1 MPTTEELIRVT
12 LDAARAEA
20 GAKRVNRALA
30 SIQGET
36 KRVTAEEYAR
46 AIAAEKA
53 AAATVRANEKAAAAA
68 ERANEK
74 AAAAAVKAAE
84 QAEAAR
90 ARASEQAAAA
100 AERASE
106 RFAKALETI
115 GRKNEIEALG
125 PGLARVTQELR
136 ELDALAARATD
147 VGDLGVLSLRRA
159 DLESLAAGFSDMG
172 DGAKVAGAS
181 LGTVALRGSDL
192 AGASNRAAESAEKL
206 AGAIGVL
213 SPSAANAVRTL
224 GQLAKVG
231 SVAGAATEALGVSLG
246 ASVAVLGPLALA
258 VGAAAWAWSDYT
270 ERTAAAEAAQKKW
283 EEEAADS
290 LDLTRRLTADLQDAA
305 LTQRVYAGEITE
317 VEAAQIRAARSIT
330 ERFAPDLEKATTK
343 LQDASGA
350 ANATRARLAELEKQ
364 IADTGAGASVNAQM
378 AGAMS
383 GGLQAA
389 RLEAEKLRASLP
401 KLVAE
406 QERAEEAY
414 DKLTGA
420 LNELEEREKANIQTE
435 ADLAAGKERGTSA
448 TRDAADAERDLA
460 RARAEAEAQAR
471 AYAAALAAV
480 EQAGVAA
487 AEAQMA
493 PLDRLRAQQA
503 RALDDLAADY
513 QTAYDAAAGDVERV
527 AALDR
532 AYIVA
537 RRDLARQ
544 SAAEIAATE
553 AEITAAHAAQ
563 ADARRKRD
571 EQDAAKRQAELDT
584 FLSAQTAA
592 AAQIASGIGSLAETT
607 AAGTAT
613 TITDLQEQLADSDEA
628 LTTEQ
633 RKALEQRLEDEIEAY
648 REAFKTSKKASL
660 AEIAINGVVAA
671 SRAAAALPPPTNVP
685 LIVAAG
691 VTTAAQLAAAAAIQP
706 KFHTGRAL
714 GGAGG
719 GGMAAGEQATI
730 LRDESVLTSSAARSL
745 GVDRIARANAGQAPA
760 PMEVVIVGSK
770 VPLGG
775 ASAGAGP
782 DPAVALMLANPLLG
796 GALLLGRGLARGSRR
811 SGRAART

>member
-20 GAKRVNRALA
+20 GAKRVNRALE
-30 SIQGET
+30 SIQGQT
-36 KRVTAEEYAR
+36 KRVTAEEYAS
-46 AIAAEKA
+46 A
-53 AAATVRANEKAAAAA
+53 
-68 ERANEK
+68 
-74 AAAAAVKAAE
+74 KAAE
-84 QAEAAR
+84 
-90 ARASEQAAAA
+90 S
-100 AERASE
+100 
-106 RFAKALETI
+106 FAKALEKI

-125 PGLARVTQELR
+125 PGLARVKQELR
-136 ELDALAARATD
+136 ELDALAARATIED
-147 VGDLGVLSLRRA
+147 DLSALSVRRA
-159 DLESLAAGFSDMG
+159 DLEKLAAGFASMG

-181 LGTVALRGSDL
+181 LGTFALRGSDL
-192 AGASNRAAESAEKL
+192 ASASNRAAESAEKL
-206 AGAIGVL
+206 AGALSVV

-224 GQLAKVG
+224 GQMAKVG
-231 SVAGAATEALGVSLG
+231 SVAGVATEALGVSLG
-246 ASVAVLGPLALA
+246 ASLAVLGPIALA
-258 VGAAAWAWSDYT
+258 IGAAAWAWSDYT
-270 ERTAAAEAAQKKW
+270 ERTEAAEAAQQKW
-283 EEEAADS
+283 AEEAADS
-290 LDLTRRLTADLQDAA
+290 LDLTKRLTADLQEAA
-305 LTQRVYAGEITE
+305 LAQRVLKGEITE

-330 ERFAPDLEKATTK
+330 ERFAPDLEKATEKLRDAGGAVDATK
-343 LQDASGA
+343 NRITELERELDNMRARSNTAAGAVDAFTLGT
-350 ANATRARLAELEKQ
+350 TRAARELKNLRAELPK
-364 IADTGAGASVNAQM
+364 
-378 AGAMS
+378 
-383 GGLQAA
+383 
-389 RLEAEKLRASLP
+389 LEAE
-401 KLVAE
+401 
-406 QERAEEAY
+406 QGRAEEAY

-420 LNELEEREKANIQTE
+420 LNTLEEQEKGNIKAE
-435 ADLAAGKERGTSA
+435 ADLASGKEAQTKA

-471 AYAAALAAV
+471 AYAAALSAV

-487 AEAQMA
+487 AESQMG

-563 ADARRKRD
+563 ADARRQRD
-571 EQDAAKRQAELDT
+571 EQDAAKRQAELDS

-613 TITDLQEQLADSDEA
+613 TITDLQEQLAASDEA

-648 REAFKTSKKASL
+648 REAFKTSKRASL

-671 SRAAAALPPPTNVP
+671 SRAAAALPPPANVP

-745 GVDRIARANAGQAPA
+745 GVDRIARANAGQSPA

-775 ASAGAGP
+775 SSAGAGP